1 MLSIAVERNARN
13 TIEGSF
19 FGYITRIGNHTF
31 GVSCKISK
39 REIIERLN
47 HLDSTLMITLFLISL
62 ECEYEAQ
69 SFATKR
75 SNYLHSSLARL
86 FVYDRNER
94 FHLIDVIDDSLA
106 VQGQN
111 HIFTFFQMILV
122 HDFRTLHFRL
132 KETDVVDK
140 YISYHIN
147 LRQFCTFLVGDAV
160 VGNAC
165 GKENI

>member
-13 TIEGSF
+13 PIEGSF
-19 FGYITRIGNHTF
+19 FSHITRIGNHTF

-39 REIIERLN
+39 RQIIERLN

-62 ECEYEAQ
+62 KCEHEAQ
-69 SFATKR
+69 GFTSKR

-86 FVYDRNER
+86 FIYDRNER
-94 FHLIDVIDDSLA
+94 FHLINVIDDGLA

-111 HIFTFFQMILV
+111 HIFAFFQMKLV

-132 KETDVVDK
+132 KEADIVDK
-140 YISYHIN
+140 HISYHIN

-160 VGNAC
+160 VRNAC
-165 GKENI
+165 GKKDI